1 MYYNPIY
8 LYLYSMCK
16 STALAE
22 DLAQE
27 TFLKAILSLDDKH
40 QNVKAW
46 LFTVARNLFFNYSKK
61 KRATVSMD
69 ELVNREDTTVPT
81 PVAKLIEDE
90 QKQNLL
96 RAMDRL
102 SATKK
107 QILTLQYF
115 GGLSQKEIADLL
127 KLSPSCVRVQAM
139 RAKNDLKKYLEVQDY
154 DHS

>member
-16 STALAE
+16 NTALAE
-22 DLAQE
+22 DLAQD

-46 LFTVARNLFFNYSKK
+46 LFTVARNLFLNYAKK
-61 KRATVSMD
+61 NRASVNID
-69 ELVNREDTTVPT
+69 ELVNSEDTAVPT
-81 PVAKLIEDE
+81 PVAKIIKDE

-96 RAMDRL
+96 KAMDML

-107 QILTLQYF
+107 QILKLQYF
-115 GGLSQKEIADLL
+115 GGLSQKEIANIL
-127 KLSPSCVRVQAM
+127 KLSPSNVRVQAM
-139 RAKNDLKKYLEVQDY
+139 RAKNELKKYLEVQDY